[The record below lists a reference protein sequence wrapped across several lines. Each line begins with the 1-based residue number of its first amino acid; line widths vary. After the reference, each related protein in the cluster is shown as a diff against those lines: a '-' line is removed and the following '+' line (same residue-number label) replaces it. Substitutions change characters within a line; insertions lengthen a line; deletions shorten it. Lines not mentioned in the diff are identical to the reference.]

1 MPVLVKDI
9 AEAETLVKYEILYDD
24 DDSIVNDD
32 DDLDY
37 IE

>member
-9 AEAETLVKYEILYDD
+9 AEAETLVKCEMLYDD

-32 DDLDY
+32 DYLDY

>member
-9 AEAETLVKYEILYDD
+9 AEAETLVKYEMLYDD
-24 DDSIVNDD
+24 DSIINDD